1 MGKSAA
7 TEGTQ
12 RIPMQAVGDCQ
23 TWQMPEVGGER
34 VVYCT
39 HDANAE
45 QKTLASRL
53 TPFTTNNTVSTAQPA
68 SRTRLTGSEL
78 EQLIAEA
85 EAEGRERG
93 YQEGMQQ
100 GTLAGQAEGL
110 QQGLQ
115 AAAEQVTALHT
126 TLEEINAGLPA
137 ALCLHNNELQ
147 NAIVELVG
155 KVASAVLHGEL
166 SVNSTTLQ
174 EAINTAL
181 SAVNVPDKA
190 VAVFVSEQDYQLL
203 NDHAAI
209 EANDWQLKVDAALS
223 AGDCRVATE
232 HASIDYTVAQR
243 LEQAIAALYASLATS
258 APAAK

>member
-1 MGKSAA
+1 MDKPAA
-7 TEGTQ
+7 TQ
-12 RIPMQAVGDCQ
+12 RIPMHAVGDCK

-34 VVYCT
+34 VVYRA

-45 QKTLASRL
+45 QQTLASRL
-53 TPFTTNNTVSTAQPA
+53 TPFAANNNTGPAQPTT
-68 SRTRLTGSEL
+68 RTRLTGSEL
-78 EQLIAEA
+78 ERLIANA

-93 YQEGMQQ
+93 YQEGLQQ

-115 AAAEQVTALHT
+115 AATEQMAALHT
-126 TLEEINAGLPA
+126 SLEKIDTAVSA
-137 ALCLHNNELQ
+137 AICLHNSELQ

-155 KVASAVLHGEL
+155 KIASAVVHCEL
-166 SVNSTTLQ
+166 SVNSTALQ
-174 EAINTAL
+174 EIIHTAL

-190 VAVFVSEQDYQLL
+190 VTVFVSEQDYPLL

-209 EANDWQLKVDAALS
+209 DTSDWQLKVDATLGR
-223 AGDCRVATE
+223 GDCRIATQ

-243 LEQAIAALYASLATS
+243 LDQAVAALYASLAT
-258 APAAK
+258 AATGH